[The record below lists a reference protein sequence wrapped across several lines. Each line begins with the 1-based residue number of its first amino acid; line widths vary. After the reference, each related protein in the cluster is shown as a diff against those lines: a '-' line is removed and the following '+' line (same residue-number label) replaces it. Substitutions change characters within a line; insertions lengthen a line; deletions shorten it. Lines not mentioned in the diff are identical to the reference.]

1 MHRPRRNRSL
11 GTGVILR
18 RTHRLDGV
26 GVAVAQLEHLG
37 GDVGPGG
44 YAARAGQV
52 VGAGLAGATRLFV
65 PVAVAQQPEDAL
77 GHVAGEGQAAELVV
91 HDGHLVQRIVG
102 VGAAV

>member
-18 RTHRLDGV
+18 RTHRLHGV
-26 GVAVAQLEHLG
+26 GVAVAQLEHLRGDLCPG
-37 GDVGPGG
+37 GD
-44 YAARAGQV
+44 AAGAGQV
-52 VGAGLAGATRLFV
+52 IGAVLARAARLFV

-77 GHVAGEGQAAELVV
+77 GHVAGESQAAELVV
-91 HDGHLVQRIVG
+91 HDGHLAQRIVG